1 MQFGERRIT
10 GRLDEKIQRLETS
23 VGIIPILAIGRG
35 WLLAEKPAGLS
46 MHNEPGRDLCTAL
59 AEALAVHPGVWKKPG
74 WDLSFG
80 LHPVH
85 RLDRD
90 TSGLVLLA
98 GSRDTFR
105 QLSHQ
110 FQTRQVRK
118 RYVALVHGDVPGP
131 AGEWGMWDRPLSPLA
146 GGRTHP
152 EGRDKRV
159 TSRTAIRVLRRSR
172 HYSLIECEPLTGR
185 QHQIRRHARLYGHP
199 VVGDRR
205 YGTSRALMYLK
216 RHCGFERLALHA
228 TGLSFH
234 PPESKT
240 SREFK
245 TPDLPAEIKALLED
259 DANLK
264 NQKET
269 GWSFD
274 HPAPPNE

>member
-1 MQFGERRIT
+1 MQFGEKWIAD
-10 GRLDEKIQRLETS
+10 RLDEKMQRMETS
-23 VGIIPILAIGRG
+23 VGVIPILAIGRG

-59 AEALAVHPGVWKKPG
+59 AEALAVHPAVWEKPG
-74 WDLSFG
+74 WDLGFG

-98 GSRDTFR
+98 GSREAFR

-110 FQTRQVRK
+110 FQTRQVKK
-118 RYVALVHGDVPGP
+118 RYVALVHGNVPESG
-131 AGEWGMWDRPLSPLA
+131 GEWGMWDRPLSTLA
-146 GGRTHP
+146 SGRKHP
-152 EGRDKRV
+152 EGRGRRV
-159 TSRTAIRVLRRSR
+159 ASQTAVRVLRRSP

-205 YGTSRALMYLK
+205 YGTSRALTYLK

-228 TGLSFH
+228 AGLSFH
-234 PPESKT
+234 PPESPT
-240 SREFK
+240 SQEFT
-245 TPDLPAEIKALLED
+245 TPGLPSEITALLEN
-259 DANLK
+259 DADLK
-264 NQKET
+264 DQKET